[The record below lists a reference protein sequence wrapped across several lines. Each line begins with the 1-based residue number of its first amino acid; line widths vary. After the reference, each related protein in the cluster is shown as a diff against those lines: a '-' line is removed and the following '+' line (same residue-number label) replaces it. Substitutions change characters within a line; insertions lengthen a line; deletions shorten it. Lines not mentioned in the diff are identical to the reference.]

1 MKDITSK
8 PETLRTAT
16 AQAVLESAPEHIRL
30 LAERRTEKGDA
41 IEAARVAG
49 MMAAKRTWELI
60 PLCHQIPLSS
70 VSVDFEFANDRV
82 TIIAHVRL
90 IASTGAE
97 MEALTAA
104 SVAALTLYDMLKPHA
119 GTHITIGDTRL
130 VEKTGGKSHYRRS
143 LEGPARAGVI
153 VLSDSV
159 SAGTARDSSGLHAR
173 RRLEEAGFEVAAPVV
188 LPDEP
193 DQLEKVLRDMAG
205 QCQFVLT
212 VGGTGLSARD
222 TTVETVKALL
232 ERELPGIA
240 ETARA
245 HGQRRMPYAMLS
257 RAVAGTIGNTL
268 IITAPGSPGG
278 VDEYLDAL
286 MPGIVHALKVIG
298 GHKHGHPGARPTD
311 ARH

>member
-8 PETLRTAT
+8 PESLRTAA

-30 LAERRTEKGDA
+30 LEERRTEKGDP

-70 VSVDFEFANDRV
+70 VSVDFEFSHNRV
-82 TIIAHVRL
+82 TIVAHVRL

-119 GTHITIGDTRL
+119 GTNITIGGIRL
-130 VEKTGGKSHYRRS
+130 LEKTGGKSHYRRS
-143 LEGPARAGVI
+143 LDYPAKAGVI

-159 SAGTARDSSGLHAR
+159 SAGTARDSSGVHAR
-173 RRLEEAGFEVAAPVV
+173 ERLEEAGFEVPEPMV

-193 DQLEKVLRDMAG
+193 DQLRKALREMAG
-205 QCQFVLT
+205 RVEFVLT
-212 VGGTGLSARD
+212 VGGTGISARD
-222 TTVETVKALL
+222 TTVETVKGML

-268 IITAPGSPGG
+268 VVTAPGSTGG

-286 MPGIVHALKVIG
+286 LPGILHALKVIG
-298 GHKHGHPGARPTD
+298 GHKHGHPHGKT
-311 ARH
+311 

>member
-16 AQAVLESAPEHIRL
+16 AQAVLKSAPEHIRL
-30 LAERRTEKGDA
+30 LSERRTEKGDA

-49 MMAAKRTWELI
+49 IMAAKRTWELI
-60 PLCHQIPLSS
+60 PLCHPLALSS
-70 VSVDFEFANDRV
+70 VTVDFEFAESEV
-82 TIIAHVRL
+82 KILAHVRL

-97 MEALTAA
+97 MEALTAV
-104 SVAALTLYDMLKPHA
+104 SIAALTLYDMLKPHA
-119 GTHITIGDTRL
+119 GTDIVIEDTRL

-143 LEGPARAGVI
+143 VDHPTKAGVI

-159 SAGTARDSSGLHAR
+159 AEGKAHDTSGLHAR
-173 RRLEEAGFEVAAPVV
+173 ERLTEAGFEVGEPVV

-193 DQLEKVLRDMAG
+193 DQLEETLRDMVG
-205 QCQFVLT
+205 RFQLVLT
-212 VGGTGLSARD
+212 VGGTGISARD
-222 TTVETVKALL
+222 TTIETVKRML
-232 ERELPGIA
+232 ERELPGVA

-268 IITAPGSPGG
+268 VITTPGSPGG

-286 MPGIVHALKVIG
+286 MPGIVHALQVMG
-298 GHKHGHPGARPTD
+298 GHKHGHG
-311 ARH
+311 HGK